1 MNENEQI
8 LTSILNCPRVDLFAK
23 PSTLTLSQQDQY
35 ETIKQRHLKGE
46 PLQYLLGYCEF
57 MGLSLRVDPRVLIP
71 RPETE
76 LLVEYAIK
84 KFKGESSLNILDVG
98 TGSGNI
104 AIAFAKFMD
113 CSVMAMDISK
123 DALALAFENAKENSV
138 QEKIQF
144 HHDNMTNFFYD
155 KNYWNRFDVIISNP
169 PYVRSQDIENLPKDV
184 QKEPRLALD
193 GGEDGLECY
202 RVLVSCAH
210 RFLKED
216 GYLFLEI
223 GDDQRRG
230 IEQILETSPYYEDIE
245 FIQDYNGRDR
255 IVSLKTIIPSPKR
268 SEWGGTKGGG

>member
-1 MNENEQI
+1 MNENEHI
-8 LTSILNCPRVDLFAK
+8 LTTILGCRRVDLFAY
-23 PSTLTLSQQDQY
+23 SQTLTPQQKNQY
-35 ETIKQRHLKGE
+35 NQMRRRRIQGE
-46 PLQYLLGYCEF
+46 PLQYLLGSCDF
-57 MGLSLRVDPRVLIP
+57 MGISLKVDPRVLIP

-76 LLVEYAIK
+76 LLVEHAIK
-84 KFKGESSLNILDVG
+84 KLKGESSLNILDVG

-123 DALALAFENAKENSV
+123 DALALAFENAKENRV

-155 KNYWNRFDVIISNP
+155 KNYSNRFNMIISNP

-184 QKEPRLALD
+184 QKEPRLTLD

-202 RVLVSCAH
+202 RVLVPCAH

-230 IEQILETSPYYEDIE
+230 IEQILETSPYYEDIH
-245 FIQDYNGRDR
+245 FYKDYNGRDR
-255 IVSLKTIIPSPKR
+255 IVSLKKR
-268 SEWGGTKGGG
+268 